1 MGTCEPR
8 SREAAKR
15 CSLRVPM
22 QSGNARFYHDTQ
34 VLNYDYG
41 GAASPLCG
49 FAACVFPV
57 FPSSAVNMVT
67 TDVIG
72 DTFTDIY
79 QKTMGNYT
87 NKAKTGICKESHTL
101 RASYQCPRT
110 FLWLRQGA
118 METMGAMETVGAM
131 ETMGTYEPRSRK
143 AAKRALRASTLP
155 HARFY
160 KNWVLFGNRS
170 HCRTMPTPVSAVMNW
185 T

>member
-1 MGTCEPR
+1 
-8 SREAAKR
+8 
-15 CSLRVPM
+15 
-22 QSGNARFYHDTQ
+22 
-34 VLNYDYG
+34 
-41 GAASPLCG
+41 
-49 FAACVFPV
+49 
-57 FPSSAVNMVT
+57 MVT

-101 RASYQCPRT
+101 RASYQGPRT

-160 KNWVLFGNRS
+160 KNWALFGNW
-170 HCRTMPTPVSAVMNW
+170 TFTPCAW
-185 T
+185 

>member
-1 MGTCEPR
+1 MFFFKFFCKCEI
-8 SREAAKR
+8 
-15 CSLRVPM
+15 L
-22 QSGNARFYHDTQ
+22 
-34 VLNYDYG
+34 
-41 GAASPLCG
+41 LCEC
-49 FAACVFPV
+49 A
-57 FPSSAVNMVT
+57 SSAVNMVT

-79 QKTMGNYT
+79 QKTTGNYT

-143 AAKRALRASTLP
+143 AAKRFPSRPCHTLRARCAQIGFYLVFARGMFPSRSGEN
-155 HARFY
+155 ARFY
-160 KNWVLFGNRS
+160 GDCGIR
-170 HCRTMPTPVSAVMNW
+170 H
-185 T
+185 